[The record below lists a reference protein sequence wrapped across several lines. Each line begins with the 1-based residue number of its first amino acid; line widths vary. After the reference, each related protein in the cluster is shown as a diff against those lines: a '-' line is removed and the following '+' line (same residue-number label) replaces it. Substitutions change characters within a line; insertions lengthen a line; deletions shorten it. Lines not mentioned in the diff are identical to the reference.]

1 MQQTIGRYLAGAVT
15 AVTSVT
21 LCAALL
27 VLLPSTAAAA
37 STEPDIPAGD
47 LCGHVHSRD
56 VYALI
61 ASPGDGTF
69 SVDSTQQEAGKLTC
83 VWSAQQT
90 GAADG
95 AASGATLTLDLY
107 HFADAARA
115 RTQLR
120 GFGVTPHAPQT
131 HTDNADDEVIL
142 LSPGTM
148 AARHGVEVA
157 IARVVVP
164 PSVAHRPDW
173 NSQFEAL
180 TLAGAGAGVRMPTPP
195 APSAN
200 ASAAPSPIAAP
211 DAWHPPA
218 HVAPAN
224 RARFVPIVHVMWQ
237 LAHRRFEFV
246 AAAMLSSLL
255 IAAIAIG
262 LRRFSILLLIPVIV
276 GYAFLNL
283 AFGVDWGVALIH
295 RFGNQAPATATG
307 RFTTNDVYNNQD
319 VAGYHVLI
327 RAADGNVFE
336 TTFRTDD
343 FNVYPSRNTT
353 RYPNVGDVFT
363 VRYLP
368 GHPDDFVIVRDDG
381 SPWSNRLRC
390 EALAVSVGQADQ
402 KANFAPENQ
411 RFEQA
416 SRDAR
421 AAFQSAGCQ
430 ADDSP
435 D

>member
-1 MQQTIGRYLAGAVT
+1 MLSPA
-15 AVTSVT
+15 
-21 LCAALL
+21 
-27 VLLPSTAAAA
+27 TAAAD
-37 STEPDIPAGD
+37 SPEHGISAGD
-47 LCGHVHSRD
+47 ACGHLHTHD

-83 VWSAQQT
+83 IWSAQQT
-90 GAADG
+90 GTTDG
-95 AASGATLTLDLY
+95 AASDATLTLDLY

-115 RTQLR
+115 RTELR
-120 GFGVTPHAPQT
+120 GFGVAPHAPKT
-131 HTDNADDEVIL
+131 HTDDADDEVVL
-142 LSPGTM
+142 VSPGTM

-157 IARVVVP
+157 VAHVVVP
-164 PSVAHRPDW
+164 PSIAHRSDW
-173 NSQFEAL
+173 DSQFETL
-180 TLAGAGAGVRMPTPP
+180 TLAGAGGGVSLPTPP

-200 ASAAPSPIAAP
+200 TSAAP
-211 DAWHPPA
+211 DAWNPPS
-218 HVAPAN
+218 HVAPAD
-224 RARFVPIVHVMWQ
+224 RARFAPIVHVMWQ

-255 IAAIAIG
+255 IGAIAIG

-283 AFGVDWGVALIH
+283 AFGVDWSVALIH
-295 RFGNQAPATATG
+295 RFGNQASATATG
-307 RFTTNDVYNNQD
+307 RFPTEDVYNNQD
-319 VAGYHVLI
+319 VFGYHVLI

-336 TTFRTDD
+336 TAFRTDD
-343 FNVYPSRNTT
+343 FNVYPQRNAT
-353 RYPNVGDVFT
+353 RYPSVGDVFT

-368 GHPDDFVIVRDDG
+368 GHPDDFVIVRDDA

-390 EALAVSVGQADQ
+390 EALAVTVGQADQ
-402 KANFAPENQ
+402 KTNFAPENQ
-411 RFEQA
+411 RFQQG

-430 ADDSP
+430 AEDNP